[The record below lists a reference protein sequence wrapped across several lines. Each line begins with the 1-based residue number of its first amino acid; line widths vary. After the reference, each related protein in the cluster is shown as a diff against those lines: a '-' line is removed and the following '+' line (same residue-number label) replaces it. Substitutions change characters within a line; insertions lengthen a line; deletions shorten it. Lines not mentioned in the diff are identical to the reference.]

1 MEPDFVP
8 TTSFV
13 DFPEDVQLCIL
24 SFLTPPEIA
33 NFSCTSKRFVALCR
47 SDAKLWHALCDRRW
61 GSKTQIRK
69 WGDGKICY
77 RLVYKTL
84 SEWESLIGFWRRSGQ
99 RSSSAVAAAS
109 AAPPPP
115 PLVVFDW
122 GPSFVA
128 GSRVS
133 PSQDGTYGVVKS
145 PFLWMSLSPGGE
157 PVNFV
162 DPDGKGGEF
171 GANYSVDS
179 IGKTDLIPVDVNF
192 MGCTHLVV
200 EENMGLGGNSH
211 RNGFRRSSSSANLCS
226 DEEEASGGENG
237 TFGSLPDR
245 YMSEMYQHFANR
257 TSPGGSS
264 ASRRQKKREKE
275 RQGKR
280 RWEPEHFVKI
290 VDCSPTPSRPL
301 QGLWKGIGVCTKLEF
316 YLVTYDEIGGIACRR
331 VGEPADRF
339 SGCAPVFWTSKAT
352 FIEPPFSQEEMIMYD
367 SRMHLHPI
375 DEENSMFGEL
385 PMENEPV
392 TRILYINS
400 SYDLLIPDLAG
411 TTATDRRNEGRIWQY
426 RDGTFGFGFL
436 RDNFII
442 DLKHIAPNG
451 CLLH

>member
-1 MEPDFVP
+1 MEPDLAAP
-8 TTSFV
+8 ASFA
-13 DFPEDVQLCIL
+13 DFPEDVQLCVL
-24 SFLTPPEIA
+24 
-33 NFSCTSKRFVALCR
+33 

-61 GSKTQIRK
+61 GSKTQIRR
-69 WGDGKICY
+69 WGGGKVCY
-77 RLVYKTL
+77 RLLYRTL

-99 RSSSAVAAAS
+99 SSSTSSSSSPPRPPAAAPV
-109 AAPPPP
+109 APPPPP
-115 PLVVFDW
+115 PLVIFEW

-128 GSRVS
+128 GYRVF

-145 PFLWMSLSPGGE
+145 PFLRMSLSPSGE

-162 DPDGKGGEF
+162 DPDGKSGEF
-171 GANYSVDS
+171 GSSYCVDS

-200 EENMGLGGNSH
+200 EENMGLGYNSR

-226 DEEEASGGENG
+226 DEEEASGSENG

-245 YMSEMYQHFANR
+245 YMSEMYQYFANR
-257 TSPGGSS
+257 TSPGGSG
-264 ASRRQKKREKE
+264 AARRQRKREKE

-280 RWEPEHFVKI
+280 KLEAEHFVKI
-290 VDCSPTPSRPL
+290 IDCSPTPSRPL
-301 QGLWKGIGVCTKLEF
+301 QGLWKGIGDCMKLEF

-331 VGEPADRF
+331 VGESADRF
-339 SGCAPVFWTSKAT
+339 SGCAPVFWTSRAT
-352 FIEPPFSQEEMIMYD
+352 FIEPPFTQEEAIMYD
-367 SRMHLHPI
+367 SRVHLHPI
-375 DEENSMFGEL
+375 DEENYMFGEL

-392 TRILYINS
+392 SRILHINS

-426 RDGTFGFGFL
+426 RNGTFGFGFL

-442 DLKHIAPNG
+442 DLKHMALNG